1 MLSFSRRLSKSCCLL
16 TEFRYFF
23 FLLWVHHFHLFC
35 LHLITTQFS
44 LVMLS
49 QISATCLESWYQKL
63 EFCVTFFWFYYHR
76 LWWSSWHAM
85 LASFLIYIY
94 IFLVWI
100 FNGCDLFQVTVT
112 DAYIVCS
119 YFKTFEEITLYSTY
133 LHCLLHCWHH
143 LMLFCFTHV
152 FIGFWLSFI
161 IQFISTFNLSCT
173 DHAKLGQWSWHFVDA
188 CRVRFNILKKICEF
202 SLGKQPLNWP

>member
-1 MLSFSRRLSKSCCLL
+1 MVSETRILCH
-16 TEFRYFF
+16 
-23 FLLWVHHFHLFC
+23 FLLVL
-35 LHLITTQFS
+35 
-44 LVMLS
+44 LS
-49 QISATCLESWYQKL
+49 STLMKQLTRNVGIISY
-63 EFCVTFFWFYYHR
+63 
-76 LWWSSWHAM
+76 
-85 LASFLIYIY
+85 IYIY

-143 LMLFCFTHV
+143 LMLFWFTHV

-173 DHAKLGQWSWHFVDA
+173 DHAKLGQ
-188 CRVRFNILKKICEF
+188 
-202 SLGKQPLNWP
+202 